1 MQLQNVDDTKK
12 VEADFL
18 WDKIWDNCLK
28 IEKPSFSKKKC

>member
-18 WDKIWDNCLK
+18 WDKIWDNFLR
-28 IEKPSFSKKKC
+28 IE